1 MPHWDLVNLKK
12 RCLMTRMHMLLKQK
26 HYKFFMTETNLRD
39 LRSTQSA
46 WGGVA
51 IELVGIAVKPEFQG
65 RGLGGAMVNSFS
77 KQCGESPDFITA
89 YTRNPSTVGILH
101 HFGGAYPLNSDHE
114 LISVANAMPEA
125 SEINGTVY
133 HIGRYGNK
141 GLYGGYEPA
150 DRSLRGDRIPMKER
164 FSELKNKGS
173 ALIVASRIKTT
184 S

>member
-1 MPHWDLVNLKK
+1 
-12 RCLMTRMHMLLKQK
+12 
-26 HYKFFMTETNLRD
+26 MTETNLRD

-141 GLYGGYEPA
+141 GLYGGYDPA